1 MNDVVKKSPRL
12 SVVLVTDHFRTIEGV
27 LDALD
32 AQTARDEIEVVI
44 VITRANEGEIDH
56 SRLQRFAAAQIVTVD
71 DIMPMPPSRAAGVR
85 ATTSPVV
92 FIGETHSYPHP
103 DFAAAMIAAH
113 EGPWDIVVPGLDNAN
128 PSGPWSW
135 ASFLLDYGY
144 WLSGLPASEIGS
156 GPTWNASYKR
166 HVLLDLDS
174 MLDGALSSGDEL
186 PMALQAQRRKFY
198 FAPAAKIGHVNL
210 ESRGWMDERYLSGL
224 VVGANRARRWSPG
237 RRAFYFLASP
247 LIPLVLLYRNR
258 DSVRHLTAARRLPA
272 GSLVAITAGA
282 LVRTFGEAVGY
293 LRGIDAAGEA
303 RMEEYE
309 LNKVKYVSKVL
320 RGDEIA

>member
-1 MNDVVKKSPRL
+1 M
-12 SVVLVTDHFRTIEGV
+12 
-27 LDALD
+27 
-32 AQTARDEIEVVI
+32 
-44 VITRANEGEIDH
+44 
-56 SRLQRFAAAQIVTVD
+56 
-71 DIMPMPPSRAAGVR
+71 
-85 ATTSPVV
+85 
-92 FIGETHSYPHP
+92 
-103 DFAAAMIAAH
+103 
-113 EGPWDIVVPGLDNAN
+113 PGLDNAN

-258 DSVRHLTAARRLPA
+258 DSVRHLRAARRLPA